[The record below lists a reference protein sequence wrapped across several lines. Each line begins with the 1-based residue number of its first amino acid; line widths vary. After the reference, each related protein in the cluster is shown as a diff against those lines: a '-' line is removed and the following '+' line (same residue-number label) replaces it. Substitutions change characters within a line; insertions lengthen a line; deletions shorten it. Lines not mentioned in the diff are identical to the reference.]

1 MTSLAMFYSISN
13 IRPYKL
19 KLILAVTAIIGDIGD
34 IKLQARASF
43 KEVKLKT
50 LQSSKQPV
58 EKIINS
64 ATNINK
70 YIRLTTVYRLCII

>member
-19 KLILAVTAIIGDIGD
+19 KLILAVAAIIGD
-34 IKLQARASF
+34 IKLQARALF